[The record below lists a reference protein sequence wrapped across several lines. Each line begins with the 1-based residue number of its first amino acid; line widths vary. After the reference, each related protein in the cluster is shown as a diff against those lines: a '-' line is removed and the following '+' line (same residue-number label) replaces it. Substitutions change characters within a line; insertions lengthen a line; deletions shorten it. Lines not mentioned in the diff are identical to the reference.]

1 MIRLGISLWIL
12 FLCKKGGFMAQLIV
26 TVEDNKLLPLIRK
39 AVSLLRGVTHVAV
52 WSEKKGAPEAMDKLQ
67 GIPDDIKE
75 LVGIASGI
83 SKEDLEADDRLSYL
97 LGK

>member
-1 MIRLGISLWIL
+1 
-12 FLCKKGGFMAQLIV
+12 MAQLIV

-39 AVSLLRGVTHVAV
+39 AVGLLRGVTHVAV
-52 WSEKKGAPEAMDKLQ
+52 WSEKEGSPEATMDELQ
-67 GIPDDIKE
+67 GIPGDIKE

-83 SKEDLEADDRLSYL
+83 SKEDIEADDRLSYL